1 MPDRGGARAPLI
13 ELTLARIREFLREPE
28 AVFWVFVFPILMA
41 CALGV
46 AFRSRGDQAIVVGI
60 VNAPGH
66 EAIATALRRAGG
78 FDPRLVESGE
88 VQTALQRADVS
99 LEDIDLEALA
109 ESARAQG
116 VELETLRL
124 NAAAEAFARG
134 AVRVSGGQAL
144 A

>member
-41 CALGV
+41 CGLGV

-66 EAIATALRRAGG
+66 EAIETALRRAGG
-78 FDPRLVESGE
+78 FDARLLESGE
-88 VQTALQRADVS
+88 VQAALQRADVP
-99 LEDIDLEALA
+99 LVVEPGPAPLYRFDPTRA
-109 ESARAQG
+109 ESRAARHAVDDALQRAQG
-116 VELETLRL
+116 RTD
-124 NAAAEAFARG
+124 
-134 AVRVSGGQAL
+134 
-144 A
+144 